1 MWTLDFHLPPFWL
14 CASTRSKLRQA
25 KGRDSIV
32 HHSPAVAERNVD
44 CVLTFLNKEEMIGRK
59 LAGSSTWWLHR
70 AQDTA
75 VDESSGSLVG
85 FGHKLG
91 Q

>member
-1 MWTLDFHLPPFWL
+1 M
-14 CASTRSKLRQA
+14 
-25 KGRDSIV
+25 
-32 HHSPAVAERNVD
+32 AERNVD
-44 CVLTFLNKEEMIGRK
+44 CILTFLNKEEMIGRK

-70 AQDTA
+70 AQATA